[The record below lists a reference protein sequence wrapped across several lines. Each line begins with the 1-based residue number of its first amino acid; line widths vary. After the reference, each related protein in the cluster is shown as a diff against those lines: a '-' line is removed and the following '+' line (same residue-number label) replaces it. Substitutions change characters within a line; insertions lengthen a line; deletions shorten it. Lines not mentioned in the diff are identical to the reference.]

1 MRLPSD
7 DLITAAIAAGL
18 DLAVLYL
25 RVSTKRQ
32 LDTAI
37 DIDPDG
43 NSIATQ
49 RTLGQKRADGLGAAV
64 VAEFVEPHSAKT
76 VDDRKIFREVLAYLH
91 AHPEIKYLI
100 VYMRSRAFRNRF
112 DAAIVETQLKKIGV
126 RVVSVKEDFGEGP
139 HAVAMEGMMD
149 IMNDLQNTLQGL
161 DIQTK
166 MGNKAV
172 GGGTIGRAKLGYLN
186 VRIDYEGRQINTIGL
201 DPVRAPLVLKAWELY
216 ATGDYAIERL
226 EATMADIGLT
236 SRPTK
241 RWPAERPVSDSKLHV
256 MLSDPYYAG
265 FIDYKG
271 DLYPG
276 RHEPIVSQ
284 KLFDQVQDVMNAR
297 SARGQRDRVLSHHL
311 KGMLFCGRC
320 HTAERTSRLIYTEAT
335 GKTGKRY
342 GYFLCRARQDGL
354 CDLPHLGVE
363 LIEQALVDHYR
374 TLQLPADFATAVRQL
389 LDEAL
394 ADEHASVKELH
405 TSLNRQLRAIDEKI
419 ARLVDLAADG
429 TMPQAQIKTKIQ
441 NLKLDRSRIEGGLV
455 NTSEELAVGAGVLR
469 NALHLLADPHR
480 RYRDVSDTVRRH
492 LNQTFFERFYVDQV
506 DKLVVTDEKTP
517 LVDELLEA
525 SRICTSRPTN
535 LRTSADHSRGRKR
548 GSPRQAKASLQT
560 KSAYPTLAGVFPV
573 TGSSKAVM
581 VELRGLEPLTP
592 TLPVWCAT
600 SCAIAPCCCRS
611 VSRSA

>member
-1 MRLPSD
+1 M
-7 DLITAAIAAGL
+7 
-18 DLAVLYL
+18 YL

-76 VDDRKIFREVLAYLH
+76 VDDRKVFREVLAYLH

-166 MGNKAV
+166 MGNKAI

-186 VRIDYEGRQINTIGL
+186 VRVDYEGRQINTVAL
-201 DPVRAPLVLKAWELY
+201 DPIRAPLVLKAWELY
-216 ATGDYAIERL
+216 ATGDYAIGRL
-226 EATMADIGLT
+226 EATMADMGLT

-241 RWPAERPVSDSKLHV
+241 RWPAQRPVSDSKLHV

-265 FIDYKG
+265 FVAYKG

-284 KLFDQVQDVMNAR
+284 ALYDQVQDVLQAR
-297 SARGQRDRVLSHHL
+297 SARGQRDRVLWHYL

-320 HTAERTSRLIYTEAT
+320 RSAERTSRLIYTEAT
-335 GKTGKRY
+335 GKTGSRY
-342 GYFLCRARQDGL
+342 GYFLCRARQEGL

-363 LIEQALVDHYR
+363 LVEQALVEHYSS
-374 TLQLPADFATAVRQL
+374 LQLPADFASAVRQL
-389 LDEAL
+389 LDDAL
-394 ADEHASVKELH
+394 ADEQASIKDLHA
-405 TSLNRQLRAIDEKI
+405 SLNRQLRTIDEKI

-429 TMPQAQIKTKIQ
+429 TMPQAQIKAKIQ
-441 NLKLDRSRIEGGLV
+441 TLKLDRSRIEAGLV
-455 NTSEELAVGAGVLR
+455 NTTEELAVGAGVLR
-469 NALHLLADPHR
+469 DALHLLADPKR
-480 RYRDVSDTVRRH
+480 LYRDVSDTVRRH
-492 LNQTFFERFYVDQV
+492 LNDTFFERFYIDQV
-506 DKLVVTDEKTP
+506 DELAVSDEKTP

-525 SRICTSRPTN
+525 SRICTSQTLN
-535 LRTSADHSRGRKR
+535 LHGSRSQSGGRKQR
-548 GSPRQAKASLQT
+548 SPRQAE
-560 KSAYPTLAGVFPV
+560 GGFRE
-573 TGSSKAVM
+573 SSQHCLVLGG
-581 VELRGLEPLTP
+581 E
-592 TLPVWCAT
+592 
-600 SCAIAPCCCRS
+600 
-611 VSRSA
+611 